1 MKTKNLFISILT
13 AFILLGSFTNT
24 QAQVPPTPI
33 AGFPQN
39 GITIYIPPKP
49 MLSWYLPAPF
59 TGLEFTFHVQA
70 RLAADTTQVII
81 DVQGVTG
88 YAYQITEF
96 LDNGTEYQWRLRAK
110 NVGGTFSGWTGWND
124 FQTAGTPLGNV
135 MINAGYVNTTGLIV
149 SLPISIDLNGR
160 NGSKGY
166 QGKITYDDT
175 KLELTNIDYGVGTL
189 FNEYNFTLNYVELTS
204 GEVDFVAYSLDA
216 LGESGVVFNMNFNI
230 VGNSGFTEVDPS
242 DFLAFTPDLD
252 GSKFSYNSGQIHF
265 TFTGPP
271 PVGRGDANLDG
282 LINMN
287 DAITIGNE
295 VALQGGV
302 STVSDPGIIITNAT
316 ARANAAE
323 ASGTGD
329 LDIDGDDIDAV
340 IYYVLNGNTWPTPR
354 PAGSA
359 TLGSTGVT
367 YSSNGRIHLPLTLS
381 NVNNVGS
388 VEIIFS
394 YEHEKIN
401 YTSFSSQLLASGYFV
416 NAVQIA
422 PGVAKFVLATG
433 ALVNSNIN
441 LGKLNLTFNNG
452 VSGNV
457 VLNTQIKTNGSAYQ
471 PGPSFNFT
479 PTGLEDA
486 EVINSL
492 PTEFAVKQNYPNP
505 FNPTTTIE
513 FSVPQNSNVK
523 VSIYNLI
530 GQEIRTLV
538 NSEMETGTYKV
549 TWNGENNFGQQVNSG
564 VYLYRVVS
572 GDKVQTMKMT
582 LMK

>member
-1 MKTKNLFISILT
+1 MKTRNLFLGILT
-13 AFILLGSFTNT
+13 AFIILGSFSNT
-24 QAQVPPTPI
+24 KAQIPPTPI
-33 AGFPQN
+33 AGFPQDS
-39 GITIYIPPKP
+39 ITIYIPPKP
-49 MLSWYLPAPF
+49 MLTWYLPAPF

-70 RLAADTTQVII
+70 RLTDDTTQVII
-81 DVQGVTG
+81 DVQDLTG

-96 LDNGTEYQWRLRAK
+96 LDNGTAYQWRLRAK
-110 NVGGTFSGWTGWND
+110 NVGGTFSPWTNWND
-124 FQTAGTPLGNV
+124 FVTAGTPLGNIMV
-135 MINAGYVNTTGLIV
+135 NAGYVNTTGLIV

-160 NGSKGY
+160 NGSKAYVGNIY
-166 QGKITYDDT
+166 YDDS
-175 KLELTNIDYGVGTL
+175 KLELTGIDAGIGTL
-189 FNEYNFTLNYVELTS
+189 FNEYNFVLNYVEDAP
-204 GEVDFVAYSLDA
+204 GFVKFAAYSLDS

-230 VGNSGFTEVDPS
+230 VGNSGYTEVEPDS
-242 DFLAFTPDLD
+242 FYAYTPDYGLD
-252 GSKFSYNSGQIHF
+252 KFTYNIGQIHF

-282 LINMN
+282 LVNMN

-302 STVSDPGIIITNAT
+302 TTVSDPGIIITNAQ

-329 LDIDGDDIDAV
+329 LDIDGDDVDAV
-340 IYYVLNGNTWPTPR
+340 IFYVLNNETWPTPR
-354 PAGSA
+354 PGGSA
-359 TLGSTGVT
+359 TLGSTGVN
-367 YSSNGRIHLPLTLS
+367 YGADGRIQLPLSLT
-381 NVNNVGS
+381 NVNNVAS
-388 VEIIFS
+388 AEIIFS

-401 YTSFSSQLLASGYFV
+401 YTSFASQLLASGYFV
-416 NAVQIA
+416 NAKELA

-433 ALVNSNIN
+433 TLLSSNLD

-452 VSGNV
+452 VSSSA
-457 VLNTQIKTNGSAYQ
+457 VLNTQIKINGSSYQ
-471 PGPSFNFT
+471 AGPSFNFT
-479 PTGLEDA
+479 PTNLETV
-486 EVINSL
+486 ETL

-513 FSVPQNSNVK
+513 FSIPNNSNVK

-538 NSEMETGTYKV
+538 NSEMEAGTYKV
-549 TWNGENNFGQQVNSG
+549 TWNGENNFGKKVNSG

-572 GDKVQTMKMT
+572 GDFVQTLKMT